1 MILIKNYLDK
11 EFCKGIINYCESQEL
26 KEGLVGNEGDGILD
40 EEVRIS
46 DLFFLSWPIY
56 NSQFIHDLY
65 FNMEKIVHQV
75 NRDVYGLDV
84 THFEPLQFTKYKNQ
98 GKYDWHI
105 DVMETGKPFQRKL
118 SFSLLLNESEDF
130 EGGDL
135 EFRAPFED
143 KLVNAGDLIIFPSFE
158 EHRVT
163 PVTEGIRYSLVGWM
177 HGPRIR

>member
-11 EFCKGIINYCESQEL
+11 EFCKGIINYCESQ
-26 KEGLVGNEGDGILD
+26 GLEPGQVGNTGDGVVN

-46 DLFFLSWPIY
+46 DLFFLKWPIY
-56 NSQFIHDLY
+56 NSQFMHDLY
-65 FNMEKIVHQV
+65 FNMENIVHQV
-75 NRDVYGLDV
+75 NRDIYAFDI

-105 DVMETGKPFQRKL
+105 DVIDGGKAFQRKL

-177 HGPRIR
+177 HGPRIK